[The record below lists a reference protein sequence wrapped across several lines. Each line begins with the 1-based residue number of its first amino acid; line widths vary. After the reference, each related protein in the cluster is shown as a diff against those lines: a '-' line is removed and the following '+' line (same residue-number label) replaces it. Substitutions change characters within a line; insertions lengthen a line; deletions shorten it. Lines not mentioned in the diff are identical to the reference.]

1 MYQHIWNHHIYG
13 ISQNQLY
20 LWINDTNI
28 TATSLEWW
36 LARGKYPKIA
46 WFQVDIL
53 QYIYTHTYYLHM
65 STLYLFLSKSW
76 WNRRCPAMACG
87 TLQENLNSIPPF
99 EAKFSRLELPFC
111 FAINGYISYTY
122 LIILLHTD
130 PEVCP
135 SPE

>member
-1 MYQHIWNHHIYG
+1 
-13 ISQNQLY
+13 
-20 LWINDTNI
+20 
-28 TATSLEWW
+28 
-36 LARGKYPKIA
+36 
-46 WFQVDIL
+46 
-53 QYIYTHTYYLHM
+53 
-65 STLYLFLSKSW
+65 
-76 WNRRCPAMACG
+76 MACG

-135 SPE
+135 REFWTTSNNGKDFMFNYVATVLTRTCCFYISYNQNMSLLHIIINHTVIRVS